1 MVILAV
7 EIKRKSPKQKEKKNV
22 HTDHKNMIKRQ
33 TQRWANIE
41 A

>member
-7 EIKRKSPKQKEKKNV
+7 EIKGKSPKQRDKKNV
-22 HTDHKNMIKRQ
+22 HIDPKIRVKRQ

-41 A
+41 I

>member
-7 EIKRKSPKQKEKKNV
+7 EIKGKSPKQREMKNV
-22 HTDHKNMIKRQ
+22 YTDHKIRVKRQ

-41 A
+41 T